1 MNLKY
6 LIGISVIISTLNGCG
21 GGSNSSTES
30 ETPPPNATAQ
40 AISVS
45 DATFS
50 VGQSIEFILYLP
62 EQTITSIQWKQTQG
76 SPVELLASKSKV
88 ISFTPNEIGT
98 YEFEVSFN
106 EGNQESTL
114 TRSID
119 VTGNQKSLVARLGHA
134 AVEGNKVSLRASVD
148 NTIKIDSLTWTQ
160 LSGPNVSL
168 VNSNGELSVYFD
180 APDVSKDELV
190 EIEVAAETIA
200 GELLSDKVSM
210 LVENKPVIN
219 ANAYFDNPVA
229 TVAPFIEDSP
239 YADTIVDCVYS
250 NELSSSC
257 RLSSLPLI
265 AQDTLSPSV
274 DDIMERVVVSHPW
287 MGERFKAFLE
297 QYDTDND
304 FKNLLRATTAIVI
317 SYDIRPAF
325 YWAATGAI
333 YLDPDYLWL
342 TPSERDTINEAPDYR
357 SGFGSELQ
365 FEMLWRYVK
374 NSNYASK
381 YFPLNER
388 INRDSNDILFDLG
401 YLLYHELAHAND
413 FFPSTK
419 WQQLSS
425 NTRVLDAAL
434 NENTQSDILD
444 ISYPL
449 NSQVMKDLAQ
459 VRYTGANP
467 SNQQISYQPS
477 DIESYFEPD
486 GAVYFYSYTSTRED
500 YAMLFEELMMYSRYG
515 ISRDIAITN
524 NPPNG
529 SPSSAYIVNWG
540 QRGRVAEE
548 HLTDRVIF
556 ATERV
561 LPEFDAQKALL
572 ALPQVKQLSS
582 GANWAESLE
591 LENLSPYSLANDLV
605 KRSMPKPGQ
614 PVKTGSSYY
623 HKPLPIKHNEQSN
636 Q

>member
-30 ETPPPNATAQ
+30 EAPPPPNAASQ
-40 AISVS
+40 AITVS
-45 DATFS
+45 DTNFS

-62 EQTITSIQWKQTQG
+62 KRTITNIQWKQTQG

-98 YEFEVSFN
+98 YEFEVSYN
-106 EGNQESTL
+106 EGNQEFTL

-119 VTGNQKSLVARLGHA
+119 VTGNQKGLVARLGHA

-148 NTIKIDSLTWTQ
+148 NTIEIDSLTWTQ
-160 LSGPNVSL
+160 LSGPTVNL
-168 VNSNGELSVYFD
+168 ANSNGELSVYFN

-190 EIEVAAETIA
+190 EIEVAAETGT

-210 LVENKPVIN
+210 LVENKPIIN
-219 ANAYFDNPVA
+219 GNAYFDNPVA
-229 TVAPFIEDSP
+229 TVVPFIEDSP

-250 NELSSSC
+250 NQLSSSC
-257 RLSSLPLI
+257 QLSSLPLI
-265 AQDTLSPSV
+265 AQNTLSPSI

-287 MGERFKAFLE
+287 MGKRFKAFLE

-342 TPSERDTINEAPDYR
+342 TPNERDTINEAPDYR

-374 NSNYASK
+374 NNNYASK

-388 INRDSNDILFDLG
+388 VNRDSSDILFDLG

-459 VRYTGANP
+459 VRYAGANP

-477 DIESYFEPD
+477 DIQSYFEPD

-529 SPSSAYIVNWG
+529 SPGSAYIVNWG
-540 QRGRVAEE
+540 QRGRVAED

-561 LPEFDAQKALL
+561 LPEFDAQMALSE
-572 ALPQVKQLSS
+572 LPQVKQLSS
-582 GANWAESLE
+582 GANWVESLE
-591 LENLSPYSLANDLV
+591 LENLSPYSLANVLV
-605 KRSMPKPGQ
+605 KRSMPKSDQ

-623 HKPLPIKHNEQSN
+623 HKPLPIKHNE
-636 Q
+636 